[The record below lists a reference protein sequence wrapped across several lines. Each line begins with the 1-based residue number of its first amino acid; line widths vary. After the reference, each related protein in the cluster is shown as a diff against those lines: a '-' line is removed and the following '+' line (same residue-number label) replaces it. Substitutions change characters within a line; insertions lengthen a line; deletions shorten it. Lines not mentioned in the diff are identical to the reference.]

1 MATYSNNTTIKV
13 GNTVSIYHSGGNN
26 LQTYTVPAGSMLEAS
41 SITVGGVGPN
51 ARGFF
56 RVTYPGAP
64 EQTILAPGYGASAT
78 IEKIKYP
85 AGSILEFEAE
95 RFFSDNASYQLIGFL
110 STNTP

>member
-13 GNTVSIYHSGGNN
+13 GDTISIYHSGGNN

-41 SITVGGVGPN
+41 SIFVAGNNVN
-51 ARGFF
+51 SRAFF

-64 EQTILAPGYGASAT
+64 KQTILNPGYAASAT
-78 IEKIKYP
+78 IEKIKFP
-85 AGSILEFEAE
+85 AGSILEFQAE
-95 RFFSDNASYQLIGFL
+95 RFFSDIATYQLIGFL